1 MKNNHDY
8 DSIKINNQ
16 HTNRNKEGEI
26 MTVDISK
33 SNNKVKLWTR
43 QHKNVLAELEKHG
56 VYRVKKEYIMGK
68 MDSISDYYLNL
79 YEWYGRNAAKLV
91 PRPKDVTYPI
101 WLSTSSEVMLQPTE
115 DTVILVIEVDRK
127 DVIYTDMNKW
137 GYVVNYFYLPT
148 DSEDEKRHNKE
159 LEKYGITSESSLITG
174 NKGNFYPLLK
184 NKIIKSWERLFDPFD
199 EKGTFTQATIWEIRK
214 EWIVDIIYG

>member
-1 MKNNHDY
+1 
-8 DSIKINNQ
+8 
-16 HTNRNKEGEI
+16 
-26 MTVDISK
+26 MTVDLCE
-33 SNNKVKLWTR
+33 SNDKVKLWTR
-43 QHKNVLAELEKHG
+43 QHKNVLTELKKHG

-68 MDSISDYYLNL
+68 MDTISDYYLNL
-79 YEWYGRNAAKLV
+79 YEWYGKNADKIV
-91 PRPKDVTYPI
+91 PRPKDVKYPI

-115 DTVILVIEVDRK
+115 DTVILAIEVDRK
-127 DVIYTDMNKW
+127 EVIYTDMNKW

-148 DSEDEKRHNKE
+148 DTEDEKRHHEE
-159 LEKYGITSESSLITG
+159 LEKYGITNESSLITG

-199 EKGTFTQATIWEIRK
+199 GEGTFIQATIWEIRK